1 MDDSQIKE
9 MVRIRYGAVAAES
22 GGSCCA
28 PATSCCGP
36 ATRDSAADKARRMGY
51 SERELATA
59 PDGANL
65 GLGCG
70 NPQAIAALRP
80 GEVVIDLGS
89 GAGFDCFLAAEQV
102 GAAGRVIGVDMTHEM
117 LAKARANA
125 ATIDAANVEF
135 RLGELEHL
143 PVADN
148 TADVIMSNC
157 VINLVPDKAQVFRE
171 AFRVL
176 KPGGR
181 LAVSDVVNIAPLPE
195 DLLADPV
202 LLCGCVAGA
211 APADRV
217 TSLLRAAGFVDVA
230 VTVKPDSREMVAAWA
245 PGRGIETCVASA
257 MIEARKPRAGE
268 ETACCTP
275 SCCA

>member
-9 MVRIRYGAVAAES
+9 MVRIRYGAVATES
-22 GGSCCA
+22 GQSCCA

-36 ATRDSAADKARRMGY
+36 ATPSSASNKARRMGY
-51 SERELATA
+51 SDSELSAV

-70 NPQAIAALRP
+70 NPQAIAALKP

-125 ATIDAANVEF
+125 AAIGAANVEF

-148 TADVIMSNC
+148 TADVVISNC

-181 LAVSDVVNIAPLPE
+181 LAVSDVVNTAPLSE
-195 DLLADPV
+195 ALRADPA
-202 LLCGCVAGA
+202 LLCGCIGGA
-211 APADRV
+211 APATQV
-217 TSLLRAAGFVDVA
+217 ETWLAAAGFVEVRVA
-230 VTVKPDSREMVAAWA
+230 EKPESRELIQGWA
-245 PGRGIETCVASA
+245 PGMGVENYVISA
-257 MIEARKPRAGE
+257 TIEARKP
-268 ETACCTP
+268 
-275 SCCA
+275 

>member
-9 MVRIRYGAVAAES
+9 MVRARYGGIAAAS
-22 GGSCCA
+22 SGSCCA
-28 PATSCCGP
+28 PAASSCCGP
-36 ATRDSAADKARRMGY
+36 SEGVTDKARRMGY
-51 SERELATA
+51 SDSELNAV

-70 NPQAIAALRP
+70 NPQAIAALKP
-80 GEVVIDLGS
+80 GEVLIDLGS

-102 GAAGRVIGVDMTHEM
+102 GASGRVIGVDMTQEM

-125 ATIDAANVEF
+125 ASIGAANVEF

-148 TADVIMSNC
+148 TADVVISNC

-181 LAVSDVVNIAPLPE
+181 LAVSDVVNTAPLSE
-195 DLLADPV
+195 TLRADPA
-202 LLCGCVAGA
+202 LLCGCIGGA
-211 APADRV
+211 VPAARV
-217 TSLLRAAGFVDVA
+217 EDWLAAAGFVEVRVA
-230 VTVKPDSREMVAAWA
+230 EKPESRELIQGWA
-245 PGRGIETCVASA
+245 PGMGIENHVVSA
-257 MIEARKPRAGE
+257 TIQARKP
-268 ETACCTP
+268 
-275 SCCA
+275 